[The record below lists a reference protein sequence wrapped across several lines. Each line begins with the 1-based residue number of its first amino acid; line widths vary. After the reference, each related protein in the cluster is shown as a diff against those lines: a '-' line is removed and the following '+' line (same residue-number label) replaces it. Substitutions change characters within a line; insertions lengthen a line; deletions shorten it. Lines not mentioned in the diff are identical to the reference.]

1 MMDETFD
8 GCRDESR
15 DNDIVGG
22 FTQSFAHTLIQGPID
37 GVRDI
42 VNTCANG
49 KVIPK
54 VELVKEPERHTIGS
68 GAWQAQRVGQAAG
81 LVSMF
86 IVIGNLITK
95 RRPF

>member
-1 MMDETFD
+1 MTED

-22 FTQSFAHTLIQGPID
+22 FTESFAHTLIQGPVD

-42 VNTCANG
+42 VNTCAN
-49 KVIPK
+49 KAVIPK
-54 VELVKEPERHTIGS
+54 VQLVKEPERHNVGS

-86 IVIGNLITK
+86 IVVGNLLT
-95 RRPF
+95 RRRIF